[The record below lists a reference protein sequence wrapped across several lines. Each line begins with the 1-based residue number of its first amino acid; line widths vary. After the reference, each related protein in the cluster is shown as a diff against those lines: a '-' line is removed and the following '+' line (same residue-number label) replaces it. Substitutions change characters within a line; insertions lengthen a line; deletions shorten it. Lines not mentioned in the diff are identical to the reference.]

1 MLEKIAY
8 CFVCLILFGIIH
20 NVCRTN
26 SSYLPRNK
34 CQKYIIIKND
44 LLATILI
51 SETISAN
58 KTVGYHDLNKMS
70 IVGLVSYITLEPIN
84 LYILIIRIMYYFKLV
99 NINLDS
105 IYNIIAYVVLAMLI
119 FIFLIVE
126 FVDKL

>member
-1 MLEKIAY
+1 MLDKILGCIVY
-8 CFVCLILFGIIH
+8 VFMFGLIHYI
-20 NVCRTN
+20 CRAS
-26 SSYLPRNK
+26 SSYLPGNTFK
-34 CQKYIIIKND
+34 KYRVIKND
-44 LLATILI
+44 LLSIILI
-51 SETISAN
+51 SERVSRN
-58 KTVGYHDLNKMS
+58 KVVGYHDLNKMS

-84 LYILIIRIMYYFKLV
+84 LYILIIRIMYYFKLG